1 MELQSHAALPHLSTV
16 LAEAL
21 WPQVRM
27 DGGPRRTA
35 GTFQGTYHNGWWISS
50 KDSSVNDF
58 WRELALLERKHA
70 RRGLVEGCA
79 LQGGVTECPGAWG
92 RPGGVAICPAWD
104 SDSPPTPVLSR
115 SHQTQSWFSA
125 SLQRSAE
132 LREVLRQCASGPRCM
147 LWKDDAPGEVG
158 I

>member
-58 WRELALLERKHA
+58 WMELALLERKHA
-70 RRGLVEGCA
+70 RRGVVEGCA
-79 LQGGVTECPGAWG
+79 LQGGVTECLGAWG
-92 RPGGVAICPAWD
+92 RPGGVAICTALD
-104 SDSPPTPVLSR
+104 S
-115 SHQTQSWFSA
+115 
-125 SLQRSAE
+125 E
-132 LREVLRQCASGPRCM
+132 
-147 LWKDDAPGEVG
+147 
-158 I
+158 